1 MGAIRRN
8 ALTASLLLYGTLL
21 FTGGQTLPV
30 SEATSQNTTTIAGI
44 TVIDTP
50 LVRDAQA
57 FARQHMLDSIYNH
70 VMRSW
75 LISAVIINANETLR
89 STVDLEVHAIA
100 SLLHDIGLDPTANS
114 PVVSSDRRF
123 EVDGA
128 FAARQ
133 FVEEHEIGQTWDSHR
148 LQLLWDSIALHATFT
163 IADYKELEVQL
174 VSTGAVADFEGP
186 PAFPII
192 KSSWNALVAEFPRT
206 NFSTN
211 FNESIIHLCM
221 NKPNTTYDNWMQ
233 PFGDRYVAGY
243 SSKGHDLIDFP
254 VYP

>member
-1 MGAIRRN
+1 M
-8 ALTASLLLYGTLL
+8 
-21 FTGGQTLPV
+21 GGQTAPV
-30 SEATSQNTTTIAGI
+30 TQGISQNTTTIAGV

-50 LVRDAQA
+50 IVRDAQA
-57 FARQHMLDSIYNH
+57 FARQHTIDSIYNH

-75 LISAVIINANETLR
+75 LLSAIIINANETLR
-89 STVDLEVHAIA
+89 NTVDLEVHAVA
-100 SLLHDIGLDPTANS
+100 SLLHDIGLDPAANS
-114 PVVSSDRRF
+114 PVVSPDRRF

-128 FAARQ
+128 FAARK

-163 IADYKELEVQL
+163 IADYKEFEVQL
-174 VSTGAVADFEGP
+174 VSKGAVTDFTGP
-186 PAFPII
+186 VYPITQLD
-192 KSSWNALVAEFPRT
+192 WDTLVAQFPRT
-206 NFSTN
+206 NFGTN

-243 SSKGHDLIDFP
+243 SSKGHDLIDSP